1 MPADE
6 PTLGEVARTLNRF
19 VEDTQRRFSELNATI
34 GILVTRDLYEAH
46 RTAMQEDIREL
57 QAELKAEREE
67 RAADQKTERE
77 SRAADRRMVQ
87 GALIAAGL
95 SLIVTVVAA
104 ALVLALGLK

>member
-19 VEDTQRRFSELNATI
+19 VEDTQRRFAELNTTI

-46 RTAMQEDIREL
+46 RTALLEDIAQLRE
-57 QAELKAEREE
+57 ELKGERD
-67 RAADQKTERE
+67 RK
-77 SRAADRRMVQ
+77 AADRRMIL
-87 GALIAAGL
+87 GAVIAAVL
-95 SLIVTVVAA
+95 SLIVTIVGT

>member
-19 VEDTQRRFSELNATI
+19 VEDTQRRFAELTADNQRRYAELTATI

-46 RTAMQEDIREL
+46 RTALLEDIAQLRE
-57 QAELKAEREE
+57 ELKTDRERKAAE
-67 RAADQKTERE
+67 
-77 SRAADRRMVQ
+77 RRMVI
-87 GALIAAGL
+87 GSIIAAIL
-95 SLIVTVVAA
+95 SIIVTVVAA

>member
-46 RTAMQEDIREL
+46 RTALLEDIAQLRE
-57 QAELKAEREE
+57 ELKTDRD
-67 RAADQKTERE
+67 RK
-77 SRAADRRMVQ
+77 AADRRMVV
-87 GALIAAGL
+87 GSLIAAGL
-95 SLIVTVVAA
+95 SLIVTIVAA